1 MAAHQINAQRRQVAR
16 VLRQMK
22 ENVEATELA
31 LAFPLEQAEPGE
43 RSGGLPSLLDKQPV
57 FAFLP
62 LRSYGFR
69 FIIQGDFEV
78 SSSREDVDRDSAWNQ
93 WLRSEIPGLFLLALH
108 TFTVIGK
115 AQKGEREAMDRG
127 LARIEC
133 DIKQEVEGRP
143 HKIKKY
149 LLESFPLPGTSA
161 DLRRQF
167 TIQPAA
173 EMVLQVFQNAEDIFV
188 NKLKKCVQ
196 DFLGQVKGDTLA
208 RKLFQLALC
217 CGSLET
223 PRDLVVKEKPA
234 AFLGNI
240 STPDTRPPLLPW
252 SKETN
257 FHIH

>member
-1 MAAHQINAQRRQVAR
+1 
-16 VLRQMK
+16 
-22 ENVEATELA
+22 
-31 LAFPLEQAEPGE
+31 
-43 RSGGLPSLLDKQPV
+43 
-57 FAFLP
+57 
-62 LRSYGFR
+62 
-69 FIIQGDFEV
+69 
-78 SSSREDVDRDSAWNQ
+78 
-93 WLRSEIPGLFLLALH
+93 
-108 TFTVIGK
+108 
-115 AQKGEREAMDRG
+115 MDRG

-133 DIKQEVEGRP
+133 DIKQEVEVRP
-143 HKIKKY
+143 HKVKKY

-167 TIQPAA
+167 TTQPAT

-240 STPDTRPPLLPW
+240 STPDTRPPLLPGKAVAEHLVRLLSHA
-252 SKETN
+252 SKMAEPLGLPALSRVEKQLAELLTRATSPAWASAPSWTSSIATPRCVRGVREPTRLQLVRGSTAN
-257 FHIH
+257 SSPGDRGEN

>member
-1 MAAHQINAQRRQVAR
+1 
-16 VLRQMK
+16 
-22 ENVEATELA
+22 
-31 LAFPLEQAEPGE
+31 
-43 RSGGLPSLLDKQPV
+43 
-57 FAFLP
+57 
-62 LRSYGFR
+62 
-69 FIIQGDFEV
+69 
-78 SSSREDVDRDSAWNQ
+78 
-93 WLRSEIPGLFLLALH
+93 
-108 TFTVIGK
+108 
-115 AQKGEREAMDRG
+115 MDHG

-167 TIQPAA
+167 TTQPAA

-196 DFLGQVKGDTLA
+196 DFLGQVKGDTPA

-217 CGSLET
+217 CSSLET

-240 STPDTRPPLLPW
+240 STPDTRPPPTLGKAVAEHLVRLLSHV
-252 SKETN
+252 SKMAKPPSLSALLRVEKQLAEHFDSCDLPSLGLGSLDILHRNAQLLEETGVVISALGGSGATAGS
-257 FHIH
+257 FCPKRDELHGVHPPVRQPRHRSGETRAPVGATGAAQRWG

>member
-1 MAAHQINAQRRQVAR
+1 
-16 VLRQMK
+16 
-22 ENVEATELA
+22 
-31 LAFPLEQAEPGE
+31 
-43 RSGGLPSLLDKQPV
+43 
-57 FAFLP
+57 
-62 LRSYGFR
+62 
-69 FIIQGDFEV
+69 
-78 SSSREDVDRDSAWNQ
+78 
-93 WLRSEIPGLFLLALH
+93 
-108 TFTVIGK
+108 
-115 AQKGEREAMDRG
+115 MDRY

-133 DIKQEVEGRP
+133 DIKQEVEGRL

-167 TIQPAA
+167 TTQPAA
-173 EMVLQVFQNAEDIFV
+173 KIVLQVFQNAEDIFV

-196 DFLGQVKGDTLA
+196 DFLGQVKEDTLT

-240 STPDTRPPLLPW
+240 SNPYNRPPCPPEKAVAEQLVRLVSHASKMAELLGLPAL
-252 SKETN
+252 SRVEKQLAEHFDSCDLSSLGLGSFLDILQLLEETGVVISALGGSGATAGS
-257 FHIH
+257 FCPKRDELMEFIRQCGSFDPAAVRRGPLQGPPGRLGDGDQDL

>member
-1 MAAHQINAQRRQVAR
+1 
-16 VLRQMK
+16 
-22 ENVEATELA
+22 
-31 LAFPLEQAEPGE
+31 
-43 RSGGLPSLLDKQPV
+43 
-57 FAFLP
+57 
-62 LRSYGFR
+62 
-69 FIIQGDFEV
+69 
-78 SSSREDVDRDSAWNQ
+78 
-93 WLRSEIPGLFLLALH
+93 
-108 TFTVIGK
+108 
-115 AQKGEREAMDRG
+115 MDRG

-143 HKIKKY
+143 HKIRKY

-167 TIQPAA
+167 TTQPAA

-240 STPDTRPPLLPW
+240 STPDTRPPPPPGKAVAEHLVRLLSHA
-252 SKETN
+252 SKMAEPLGLPALSRMEKQLAEHFDSRDLPSLGLGSFLDILHRNAQLLEETGVVISALGGSGATAGS
-257 FHIH
+257 FCSSTSAAASTPQR